1 MFDKIRE
8 VIEMHD
14 SLVEFKGGKE
24 HCILPEHYDELA
36 KEIVKNKIMTEENK
50 NTEKQCDIHVVIPCF
65 SKEQVIKIVAE
76 FGRTYNTESFLGS
89 GETLEEAIKEVK
101 DMIDWDIVNKA

>member
-36 KEIVKNKIMTEENK
+36 KEIVKKLTIP
-50 NTEKQCDIHVVIPCF
+50 VVSI
-65 SKEQVIKIVAE
+65 S
-76 FGRTYNTESFLGS
+76 
-89 GETLEEAIKEVK
+89 EA
-101 DMIDWDIVNKA
+101 